1 MKINFFFVFNFIGL
15 QLVWA
20 ACAYGAVEQ
29 DASLGV
35 IAAIIYLAL
44 HFSFSPHA
52 SVDFI
57 ILVGVTSIGL
67 LLDSLNQTFEVVSFY
82 ASNAS
87 FLAIP
92 YWLLTLWMVFA
103 VSLPHSLYW
112 LHRKPL
118 IAMLAGA
125 FGSISSYYAGSRF
138 DALSFAEPLW
148 QSLLVFSLEWAL
160 LLPLSYYFI
169 KRLKDSNT
177 SRS

>member
-1 MKINFFFVFNFIGL
+1 MRPSFFFALNFIGL
-15 QLVWA
+15 QAVWA

-29 DASLGV
+29 NAMIGV

-44 HFSFSPHA
+44 HFSFSPQA
-52 SVDFI
+52 YIDFLVLIGISSV
-57 ILVGVTSIGL
+57 GL
-67 LLDSLNQTFEVVSFY
+67 LIDSMNQTLGVASFY
-82 ASNAS
+82 ASNES

-112 LHRKPL
+112 LRHKPL

-125 FGSISSYYAGSRF
+125 IGSASSYFAGSRF

-160 LLPLSYYFI
+160 LLPISYYAI
-169 KRLKDSNT
+169 KRLKNST
-177 SRS
+177 R